1 MNKEAAK
8 EFAKERDANFDKARS
23 EAEAVFA
30 KEFKPD
36 AAMAAP
42 NQYLKLLFVKMGSK
56 IVKEMMPAAKK
67 AGKAYASRLGQAEHK
82 DTEV

>member
-8 EFAKERDANFDKARS
+8 EFAKVRNANFDKTKSA
-23 EAEAVFA
+23 AESAFM

-36 AAMAAP
+36 AVMAAP